1 VGEFEGLY
9 ERRKESDSR
18 AILGVLLGVAAM
30 MAGASLLVEAVRRI
44 AHIEAAQTRVFGT
57 ALT

>member
-1 VGEFEGLY
+1 MKG
-9 ERRKESDSR
+9 RKESGSR